1 MIIRE
6 CCRYDIA
13 FAIAMNKKTAGLETS
28 LEVSFRALKKIFRPI
43 VKYMITQGITFPA
56 VSQLLKSLY
65 VEVANEEFPLE
76 DRRATDSRVSMLT
89 GIHRGEVKRLT
100 EEGVA
105 AIEEIPAAVSLGAQ
119 VVARWISDPTYLDSK
134 KNPLPLARHASD
146 GGKLSFES
154 LVATIRRDI
163 RSRPMLDEWLRL
175 GVVELDARD
184 RVCLKTKAFV
194 PQKGSEEKAF
204 YFGQNLHDHIAV
216 SVNNMLGEQ
225 ASQLERSVYYHR
237 LTPASIE
244 TLKKLSA
251 DLGMRTIQ
259 EVNRL
264 ALELDRLD
272 AGRADA
278 NQRMNFGLYFYS
290 GSRSDWEPPPKTE
303 DPTPPSKKSKGKA

>member
-1 MIIRE
+1 
-6 CCRYDIA
+6 
-13 FAIAMNKKTAGLETS
+13 MNKKSAGLEIST
-28 LEVSFRALKKIFRPI
+28 EVSFRALRKIFRPI
-43 VKYMITQGITFPA
+43 VKYMIARGITFPA
-56 VSQLLKSLY
+56 VTQLLKVLY
-65 VEVANEEFPLE
+65 VEVANEEFPLA

-100 EEGVA
+100 EEGTA
-105 AIEEIPAAVSLGAQ
+105 AIEGVPASVSLGAQ
-119 VVARWISDPTYLDSK
+119 VVARWISDPLYLDTQA
-134 KNPLPLARHASD
+134 NPLPLPRHASD
-146 GGKLSFES
+146 GGDVSFES

-175 GVVELDARD
+175 GVVTLDDRE

-225 ASQLERSVYYHR
+225 DSLLERSVYYHR

-244 TLKKLSA
+244 TLKKLA
-251 DLGMRTIQ
+251 TELGMRSVQ

-264 ALELDRLD
+264 ASQLDRID
-272 AGRADA
+272 DGRPEA
-278 NQRMNFGLYFYS
+278 NQRMNFGIYFYR
-290 GSRSDWEPPPKTE
+290 GASDDTAPPPIEQAEIK
-303 DPTPPSKKSKGKA
+303 PNRRGKGKH

>member
-1 MIIRE
+1 MI
-6 CCRYDIA
+6 A
-13 FAIAMNKKTAGLETS
+13 QA
-28 LEVSFRALKKIFRPI
+28 
-43 VKYMITQGITFPA
+43 ITFPA

-65 VEVANEEFPLE
+65 VEVANAHLLLAY
-76 DRRATDSRVSMLT
+76 RRATDSRVSILT
-89 GIHRGEVKRLT
+89 CIHRGEVKRFT
-100 EEGVA
+100 EENVA
-105 AIEEIPAAVSLGAQ
+105 HIEEVPAAVSLGAQ
-119 VVARWISDPTYLDSK
+119 FVARWISDSTYLDAK

-154 LVATIRRDI
+154 
-163 RSRPMLDEWLRL
+163 RSRHHSPRYPFAADARRMVTSRR
-175 GVVELDARD
+175 GELDARD

-194 PQKGSEEKAF
+194 GKGSEVKAF

-251 DLGMRTIQ
+251 ILGMVTIQ

-264 ALELDRLD
+264 SVRIGFVQNTPAAPMRI
-272 AGRADA
+272 
-278 NQRMNFGLYFYS
+278 S
-290 GSRSDWEPPPKTE
+290 G
-303 DPTPPSKKSKGKA
+303 